1 MKKENNFLE
10 KSSKRL
16 RHALDINEMKQQE
29 LADKSGVSKNSIS
42 QYLNKRS
49 IPSNISAGKMAKAL
63 GVNPMWL
70 MGYDVPML
78 NENSGSDTKFDNV
91 FSIEIH
97 RYPLLG
103 EVACGKPIFMSEER
117 ESYIMSGTEIKA
129 DFCLKAKGDSMI
141 NARIHDGDIVFIR
154 RQDIVENGE
163 IAAVVLNNDSEAAL
177 KRFYYYQERATL
189 ILKPENP
196 AYEDLIFQ
204 NEELNEVHVPGKAI
218 AFQSDVK

>member
-1 MKKENNFLE
+1 ME

-141 NARIHDGDIVFIR
+141 NARIHDGDVVFIR
-154 RQDIVENGE
+154 KQDIVENGE
-163 IAAVVLNNDSEAAL
+163 IAAVVVNNESEATL
-177 KRFYYYQERATL
+177 KRFYYYRDRATL

-204 NEELNEVHVPGKAI
+204 NEELNEVHALGKAI

>member
-29 LADKSGVSKNSIS
+29 LAYKSGVSKNSIS

-141 NARIHDGDIVFIR
+141 NARIMDGDIVFIR
-154 RQDIVENGE
+154 RQPEVENGE
-163 IAAVVLNNDSEAAL
+163 IATVAIDDEATL
-177 KRFYYYQERATL
+177 KRFYYYRDRATL

-204 NEELNEVHVPGKAI
+204 NEELNEVHVLGKAI

>member
-1 MKKENNFLE
+1 ME

-163 IAAVVLNNDSEAAL
+163 IAAVVVNNDSEATL

-204 NEELNEVHVPGKAI
+204 NEELNEVHVLGKAI